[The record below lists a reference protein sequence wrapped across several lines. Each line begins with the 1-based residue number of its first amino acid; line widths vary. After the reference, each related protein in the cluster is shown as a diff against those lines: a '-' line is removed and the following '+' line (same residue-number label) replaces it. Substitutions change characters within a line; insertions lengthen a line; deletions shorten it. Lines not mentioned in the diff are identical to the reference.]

1 MIFQVSSILKFLV
14 GQSLFWPVSLKRFNF
29 NYNYRDRYIDSDI
42 WWLIIFST
50 YRKGARTGLEIL
62 VLKIIQNNAGITGY
76 DIIQKIT
83 SKPRGL
89 WRGTAGSIYPLL
101 KNLAAKGLVRIE
113 ENADNKRGKKE
124 YYITEKGSIALKEA
138 LSNNIYPSMR
148 SFMDSIFTLIGDI
161 PRVKKNVET
170 MFCSFPHHQHLE
182 IDESDLSLQ
191 NQQHIRNVIKRL
203 ESSKVDL
210 NHRIKTMED
219 QIIRYKD
226 ILENIEKKRKEKSK
240 PIEIYDDD
248 IYS

>member
-1 MIFQVSSILKFLV
+1 M
-14 GQSLFWPVSLKRFNF
+14 
-29 NYNYRDRYIDSDI
+29 
-42 WWLIIFST
+42 
-50 YRKGARTGLEIL
+50 
-62 VLKIIQNNAGITGY
+62 VLKIIQNNGSGITGY

-101 KNLAAKGLVRIE
+101 KNLADKGLARIE

-170 MFCSFPHHQHLE
+170 MFCSFPHHQHIE

-203 ESSKVDL
+203 ESSRGELK
-210 NHRIKTMED
+210 HRIKILDE
-219 QIIRYKD
+219 QLIRYKD
-226 ILENIEKKRKEKSK
+226 ILVNIEKNRKEKSK
-240 PIEIYDDD
+240 PIKIYDDD
-248 IYS
+248 FYS